1 LRAQVLMGMAHPAE
15 LATMAC
21 QGMLRGL
28 DHLALAPDS
37 TPATAKPRP
46 RGISSRSGQ
55 EEFVQVLTNIVL
67 RSQAEASHVY

>member
-1 LRAQVLMGMAHPAE
+1 MGMAHPAE

-37 TPATAKPRP
+37 MPATAKPWP
-46 RGISSRSGQ
+46 RGSSTPLGQ
-55 EEFVQVLTNIVL
+55 EAFVHVLTNIVL
-67 RSQAEASHVY
+67 RIQAEASHVY